1 MEERKGN
8 WFQTFTGKIFYT
20 LDPREEEIDIR
31 DIAHPL
37 SLSCRFQGHC
47 YYFYSI
53 GEHCIRTKMIAM
65 ALLMKKGADTLEINP
80 AEVAFWSL
88 FHDAAESYIGN
99 MNAPL
104 KADMKQYKEIEEG
117 LLTVIGKKYG
127 FHYPMSK
134 QVAEIVH
141 KADKIMLA
149 TELRDILAKAPQP
162 WDNDEQPSEDMVIV
176 PYSSQEV
183 ERIFLGEYYNITKR
197 VPQLKKMQEQAR
209 QIPRTQPGFI
219 GAEGG
224 FKMAQVNEGKKDE
237 QN

>member
-1 MEERKGN
+1 MEERKGD
-8 WFQTFTGKIFYT
+8 WFQTFTGKIFYA

-31 DIAHPL
+31 DIAHSL

-65 ALLMKKGADTLEINP
+65 SLLVNMGANTVDINP

-88 FHDAAESYIGN
+88 FHDAAESYIGDI
-99 MNAPL
+99 NAPL
-104 KADMKQYKEIEEG
+104 KANMTQYKDVEDNI
-117 LLTVIGKKYG
+117 LSVIGKKYG
-127 FHYPMSK
+127 FSYPMSDK
-134 QVAEIVH
+134 VAEIVY

-149 TELRDILAKAPQP
+149 TELRDILTTAPKA
-162 WDNDEQPSEDMVIV
+162 WDNDEKPSEDMVIV
-176 PYSSQEV
+176 PYSPQEV

-197 VPQLKKMQEQAR
+197 IPQLQKMKQQAQ
-209 QIPRTQPGFI
+209 QIPRTQPGFV

-224 FKMAQVNEGKKDE
+224 FKMAKVEE
-237 QN
+237 RTE